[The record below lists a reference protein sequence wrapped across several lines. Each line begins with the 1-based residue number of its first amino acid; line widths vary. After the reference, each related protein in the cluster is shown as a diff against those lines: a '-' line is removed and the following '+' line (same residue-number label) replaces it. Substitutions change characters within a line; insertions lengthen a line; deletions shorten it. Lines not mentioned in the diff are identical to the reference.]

1 MLVIMASFHSIES
14 DLVNVRWTKV
24 TVSGPSGTGK
34 SSTLKLLLDEEADEK
49 HDSTPVVRNIETK
62 IFLPEE
68 SGKKWRKIPSM
79 DEAIEQSEKPNN
91 IHFIY
96 AVDTGGQAAFLD
108 IAPALLRY
116 NSVNIVTHKL
126 DEALEDETAF
136 YYSVKD
142 KQYGEPIKR
151 RLTNEQVLECSI
163 RSLASIN
170 PPKPFDGIEVLHPKE
185 IEDTDGE
192 NKPCFIVIGTFKD
205 KVRDAVSLLKSKNER
220 LKKVLLGF
228 KNNAHILQYEDDALI
243 FPVNTLGRS
252 PQEKR
257 IADDIRHKICKS
269 YMEAKIPRKWFL
281 FQLKLNEE
289 SKMKGG
295 ILKKSVCDE
304 IGAGLYLTPDDVN
317 SALKFFHHLTALL
330 YFPDIIH
337 DIVFLDSQPLFEKL
351 SKLIAVSFADGA
363 DYYEALQIDFKN
375 KTAPDN
381 MKNRGIFDN
390 SLLIDIGF
398 QFMEFNYESFLKLLE
413 SLQVI
418 IQLPETQTATYFL
431 PCVLATANPYKLSQL
446 KGQFSKNTDPFVLK
460 WKERVI
466 PQGLF
471 CALVL
476 RLLQEKTIGSEGFIG
491 VKKQFRNAI
500 TLPCESK
507 FGGSLLL
514 VDATSHLEVYYSG
527 RVENCPH
534 IRDVILSQVIE
545 AAKAFHYDLNSSCP
559 DICFIDSS
567 EEIVPLGQCPL
578 RSKAWLKSKELIY
591 TLLIIKFNFL

>member
-1 MLVIMASFHSIES
+1 
-14 DLVNVRWTKV
+14 
-24 TVSGPSGTGK
+24 
-34 SSTLKLLLDEEADEK
+34 
-49 HDSTPVVRNIETK
+49 
-62 IFLPEE
+62 
-68 SGKKWRKIPSM
+68 M
-79 DEAIEQSEKPNN
+79 DEALEQSEKQENV
-91 IHFIY
+91 HFIY

-126 DEALEDETAF
+126 DQALEDETAF
-136 YYSVKD
+136 YYSVND

-163 RSLASIN
+163 RSLASIK
-170 PPKPFDGIEVLHPKE
+170 PPEPFEGIEVLHPKE

-205 KVRDAVSLLKSKNER
+205 KVADAVSLLKSKNEK

-228 KNNAHILQYEDDALI
+228 KNNAHILQYKDDALI
-243 FPVNTLGRS
+243 FPVNALGRS
-252 PQEKR
+252 PQEQK
-257 IADDIRHKICKS
+257 IAADIRREISKS
-269 YMEAKIPRKWFL
+269 YMEARIPRKWFL
-281 FQLKLNEE
+281 FQLRLNKE
-289 SKMKGG
+289 SKLKGG
-295 ILKKSVCDE
+295 ILKRSVCDE
-304 IGAGLYLTPDDVN
+304 IGAELLLTPHDVS

-330 YFPDIIH
+330 YFPDIIS
-337 DIVFLDSQPLFEKL
+337 DTVFLDSQPLFEKL

-363 DYYEALQIDFKN
+363 DYYEALKIDFKN
-375 KTAPDN
+375 KMAPDN
-381 MKNRGIFDN
+381 MKNKGIFDN
-390 SLLIDIGF
+390 SLLEDIGF

-418 IQLPETQTATYFL
+418 IKLPETQTEIYFL
-431 PCVLATANPYKLSQL
+431 PCVLATANPYKLNQL
-446 KGQFSKNTDPFVLK
+446 KQEFSKTTDPFVLK

-466 PQGLF
+466 PQGLY

-476 RLLQEKTIGSEGFIG
+476 RLFQEEAIGSECFIG

-500 TLPCESK
+500 TLPCKSK

-527 RVENCPH
+527 KVENCPY
-534 IRDVILSQVIE
+534 IRDVIFSQVIE
-545 AAKAFHYDLNSSCP
+545 AAKAFHYDLSSSRP

-567 EEIVPLGQCPL
+567 EEVVPLAHCPI
-578 RSKAWLKSKELIY
+578 RSKAWLKSKQFIY
-591 TLLIIKFNFL
+591 ALLLKFNML